1 MMRLI
6 KIAVIFALCI
16 PMLISIAVPVML
28 GVSSSAAGGS
38 GAAIVEIAK
47 SEYDDYV
54 AADIHGGDKYRA
66 WINGGAA
73 DGAPWC
79 ATFVSWCANE
89 CGFIESGI
97 VPKNGAVLG
106 FLDYYRSH
114 PDMGAV
120 FDGDAYSPVPGDFIV
135 WQRSLDPDS
144 IIESH
149 IGIVERVSDEG
160 RVYTIEGNSGNSI
173 SKNSYGS
180 AGLASYYIHP
190 AYPATAAGASHV
202 DDPTCGDIAI
212 DYGGRTNCYTYMG
225 WQTITSPSSN
235 QYKLREAAGMNF
247 DDEGFGIINGRYV
260 IACTTTF
267 GGVGD
272 YIDFY
277 LQDGTVLACVIG
289 DIKSE
294 SDANWTR
301 FGHTTPP
308 NGLSVVEF
316 VVDKASWYGSG
327 HANPGTPNCHPE
339 WRQQIVSASKV
350 GSFDDAST
358 TQVGGLASCSA
369 AIIRA
374 TIAR

>member
-6 KIAVIFALCI
+6 KIAAIFALSI

-28 GVSSSAAGGS
+28 GVSSSAAGGN
-38 GAAIVEIAK
+38 GAAIVEVAK

-120 FDGDAYSPVPGDFIV
+120 FDGNAYSRVPGDFIV

-149 IGIVERVSDEG
+149 IGIVERVGDEG
-160 RVYTIEGNSGNSI
+160 RVYTIEASPRTPTR
-173 SKNSYGS
+173 
-180 AGLASYYIHP
+180 ALAW
-190 AYPATAAGASHV
+190 PATTSILPTRPQPLAQAMSMTRHAA
-202 DDPTCGDIAI
+202 
-212 DYGGRTNCYTYMG
+212 
-225 WQTITSPSSN
+225 TSPSTT
-235 QYKLREAAGMNF
+235 A
-247 DDEGFGIINGRYV
+247 EGPTATPTWVGRPSPPR
-260 IACTTTF
+260 APTSTSCAKR
-267 GGVGD
+267 
-272 YIDFY
+272 
-277 LQDGTVLACVIG
+277 LA
-289 DIKSE
+289 
-294 SDANWTR
+294 
-301 FGHTTPP
+301 
-308 NGLSVVEF
+308 
-316 VVDKASWYGSG
+316 
-327 HANPGTPNCHPE
+327 
-339 WRQQIVSASKV
+339 
-350 GSFDDAST
+350 
-358 TQVGGLASCSA
+358 
-369 AIIRA
+369 
-374 TIAR
+374 